1 MLGDVSE
8 VEGGQMRGAE
18 GDFQVVACAPG
29 RTELDRGRSETGDGG
44 GTNDG
49 EMFRGSW
56 TPSRELRGGPGWR
69 QDLEW
74 TGRPRRSVGGVGKSP
89 ARV

>member
-8 VEGGQMRGAE
+8 VGGGQMRGAE

-49 EMFRGSW
+49 RCSEAA
-56 TPSRELRGGPGWR
+56 GPRVESSG
-69 QDLEW
+69 EA
-74 TGRPRRSVGGVGKSP
+74 P
-89 ARV
+89 AGDRT